1 MIYFVRNV
9 ANIYFT
15 LFVYSNKHLM
25 RLIFTITTETN
36 NVLKTPKLRIVQQV
50 LPAKCKAIYVVL

>member
-1 MIYFVRNV
+1 MIYFVRKV

-25 RLIFTITTETN
+25 QLIFTIKTKTN
-36 NVLKTPKLRIVQQV
+36 NVLKTPKLLFSKSFRQNVKQYIM
-50 LPAKCKAIYVVL
+50 